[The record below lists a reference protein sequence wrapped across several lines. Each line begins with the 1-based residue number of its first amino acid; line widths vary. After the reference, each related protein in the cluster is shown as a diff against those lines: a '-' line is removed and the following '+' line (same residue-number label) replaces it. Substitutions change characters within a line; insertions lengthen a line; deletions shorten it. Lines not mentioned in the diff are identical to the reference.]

1 MAFWGAP
8 AVQPDH
14 AQRACRAAQAIART
28 LREDNE
34 RRSEKGLRPVRVRI
48 GIHSGIVVVGNVG
61 APGRINYTLIGD
73 DVNIAQRL
81 EQLAKDFDPGNGET
95 VVLLSGETAK
105 ELGEGFTLETVGSHL
120 LRGQSEPIEAFR
132 LVEAPAG

>member
-8 AVQPDH
+8 ALQPDH
-14 AQRACRAAQAIART
+14 AQRACRAALAIAKT
-28 LREDNE
+28 LRADNE

-48 GIHSGIVVVGNVG
+48 GIHSGIAVVGNVG

-95 VVLLSGETAK
+95 VVLLSEETAK
-105 ELGEGFTLETVGSHL
+105 QLGEGFTLATVGAHI

-132 LVEAPAG
+132 LVGATAT